1 MKAIDVSYYQ
11 GKIDYNKVKSA
22 GIGAVIVRA
31 GSDRKVDP
39 TCVPNLQGFMAVNI
53 PVGVYWLGIPL
64 SVAQAKEE
72 AQMCIGVIKKYK
84 LNLPVYYDWEEYSED
99 YYKKATGKA
108 PTKKLVTDMHLAF
121 CAEIEKAGFRAGY
134 YTNYDI
140 PARLLD
146 ESKLK
151 AKGYSKWL
159 ACWGPNQ
166 PSNAGDIWQSGIGRV
181 NGINGDVDLD
191 TLINEKLIQGMSNNG
206 GGSNNNGGNT
216 APVESSITV
225 SMPTLTVGC
234 QGKAVK
240 IWQIIV
246 GETPDGIFG
255 SKTLTKTKN
264 FQKATGLTQD
274 GIVGPASWT
283 KGLNSV

>member
-1 MKAIDVSYYQ
+1 MKNAIDVSFYQ
-11 GKIDYNKVKSA
+11 GNINYSKVKAA

-31 GSDRKVDP
+31 GTDRKVDP
-39 TCVPNLQGFMAVNI
+39 TCAPNLQGFMAVNI

-72 AQMCIGVIKKYK
+72 AQMCIGVIKNYK
-84 LNLPVYYDWEEYSED
+84 LNLPVYYDWEEYSENF
-99 YYKKATGKA
+99 YKKATGKA

-121 CAEIEKAGFRAGY
+121 CAEIKKAGFRAGY
-134 YTNYDI
+134 YTNWDI
-140 PARLLD
+140 LARLLD

-159 ACWGPNQ
+159 ACWGPEN
-166 PSNAGDIWQSGIGRV
+166 PPADAGDIWQSGIGRV
-181 NGINGDVDLD
+181 NGINGDVDID
-191 TLINEKLIQGMSNNG
+191 VLINEKLIEGMSG
-206 GGSNNNGGNT
+206 GGGNT
-216 APVESSITV
+216 APTESKITV
-225 SMPTLTVGC
+225 SMPLLTVGS

-255 SKTLTKTKN
+255 SNTLKKTKN
-264 FQKATGLTQD
+264 FQKAMGLTQD